1 MSTTSFIVRCP
12 QLFESR
18 RSIPKAATALRRH
31 VAERYP
37 VITGAKLP
45 KRRKTREQLEAAPS
59 AFASEVAVTD
69 PPHRR
74 VRVYAVDPKD
84 APLDGGASDEWLI
97 GHAPDERGARELAAR
112 HYAGTG
118 SEMFTLHHGVC
129 PETGD
134 DAWFAY

>member
-1 MSTTSFIVRCP
+1 MWTCID
-12 QLFESR
+12 
-18 RSIPKAATALRRH
+18 
-31 VAERYP
+31 ERYDNTGEP
-37 VITGAKLP
+37 YATVLEFERMCRACFGEAPELEEQPLNEVVIDETGAIIL
-45 KRRKTREQLEAAPS
+45 RK
-59 AFASEVAVTD
+59 V
-69 PPHRR
+69 PP
-74 VRVYAVDPKD
+74 RVYAVDPKD
-84 APLDGGASDEWLI
+84 APLDGGAPDEWLI